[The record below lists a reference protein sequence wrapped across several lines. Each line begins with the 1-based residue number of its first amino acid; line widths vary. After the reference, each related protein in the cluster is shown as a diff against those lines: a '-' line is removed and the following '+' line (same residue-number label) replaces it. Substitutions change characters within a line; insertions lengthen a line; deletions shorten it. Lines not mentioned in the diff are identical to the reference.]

1 MGREFLDIFTDWAT
15 DYDDFVTGEDEE
27 YKEVFS
33 GYDMIL
39 QELVKRSGDSVLELG
54 IGTGNLTRKLMA
66 VGKRVYPIEPSA
78 EMRQLADAKPM
89 GTVEIID
96 GDMQSFPLPPYNINT
111 ILSSYV
117 FHHLN
122 ADEKADVLHHYYDLL
137 EEGGNVVFAD
147 TMFIDQDS
155 YDQKIAEAAQNQFFD
170 LEEDLNREYYPL
182 IPDLYHYFKDA
193 GFSVSFTQ
201 MNPFVWIVEG
211 KKERQIN

>member
-15 DYDDFVTGEDEE
+15 DYDDFVTGKDED

-33 GYDMIL
+33 GYDTIL
-39 QELVKRSGDSVLELG
+39 QELVKRSGDAVLELG
-54 IGTGNLTRKLMA
+54 IGTGNLTRKLLA
-66 VGKRVYPIEPSA
+66 VGKKVYPIEPSA
-78 EMRQLADAKPM
+78 EMRQLADAKLM

-96 GDMQSFPLPPYNINT
+96 GDMQSFPLPPYKIET

-122 ADEKADVLHHYYDLL
+122 ASEKADVLHHYYDLL
-137 EEGGNVVFAD
+137 DDGGNVIFAD

-211 KKERQIN
+211 KKERQTN

>member
-15 DYDDFVTGEDEE
+15 DYDDFVTGKDEE

-33 GYDMIL
+33 GYDTIL
-39 QELVKRSGDSVLELG
+39 QELVKRSGDAVLELG
-54 IGTGNLTRKLMA
+54 IGTGNLTRKLLA
-66 VGKRVYPIEPSA
+66 VGKKVYPIEPSA
-78 EMRQLADAKPM
+78 EMRQLADAKLM

-96 GDMQSFPLPPYNINT
+96 GDMQNFPLPPYKIET

-122 ADEKADVLHHYYDLL
+122 ASEKADVLHHYYDLL
-137 EEGGNVVFAD
+137 DDGGNVIFAD

-211 KKERQIN
+211 KKERQTN